1 MPYRLATAHCRRA
14 NGGTQTRD
22 LLITNQLL
30 YHLSYISK
38 LILVC
43 GTEGSLSWYGFTV
56 NRFFMKLC
64 VNADILR
71 VFRVMD
77 IISIPIMSQLVTTV

>member
-1 MPYRLATAHCRRA
+1 
-14 NGGTQTRD
+14 
-22 LLITNQLL
+22 
-30 YHLSYISK
+30 